1 MKLSI
6 KTEFLWISSDLLLN
20 YYTFL
25 NAYIL
30 SKLTGLMKVKK
41 TYVSLQHSETV
52 SILQEK
58 YFFLK
63 LSNDDQNNDE
73 YDDDKLFL

>member
-6 KTEFLWISSDLLLN
+6 KTEFLWINSDLLLN

-30 SKLTGLMKVKK
+30 SKLTGLMKDKK
-41 TYVSLQHSETV
+41 NLYKFVA
-52 SILQEK
+52 
-58 YFFLK
+58 
-63 LSNDDQNNDE
+63 
-73 YDDDKLFL
+73 

>member
-6 KTEFLWISSDLLLN
+6 KTEFLWINSDLLLN

-30 SKLTGLMKVKK
+30 SKLTGLMKDKK
-41 TYVSLQHSETV
+41 TYKVC
-52 SILQEK
+52 SIV
-58 YFFLK
+58 
-63 LSNDDQNNDE
+63 
-73 YDDDKLFL
+73 KLFQFSRKNIFS